1 MTNKEDENIY
11 GKGITDS
18 EFRNLIIM
26 YLLGNDWYI
35 VDPIAQTQVNEVAL
49 NEILYKYLNKK
60 QLNKIL
66 NKPYKNFI
74 KGE

>member
-11 GKGITDS
+11 CKGITDS
-18 EFRNLIIM
+18 EFRKCIIT

-35 VDPIAQTQVNEVAL
+35 SDSIVQNQVNEIAL
-49 NEILYKYLNKK
+49 LEILCKYLNKK
-60 QLNKIL
+60 KLNKIL

>member
-11 GKGITDS
+11 CKGITDS
-18 EFRNLIIM
+18 EFRKLIIM

-35 VDPIAQTQVNEVAL
+35 ADPIAQDQVNEVAL

-60 QLNKIL
+60 
-66 NKPYKNFI
+66 
-74 KGE
+74 

>member
-11 GKGITDS
+11 CKGITDS
-18 EFRNLIIM
+18 EFRKLIIT

-35 VDPIAQTQVNEVAL
+35 ADPIAQDQVNEIAL
-49 NEILYKYLNKK
+49 FEILYKYLNKEK
-60 QLNKIL
+60 LNKIL